1 MSATV
6 DPWFFSRVGDGE
18 SRVQVSPG
26 WLLVAIFII
35 GVNLAAIRVALVP
48 KREWI
53 PGTRAGVR
61 SILVRQMYDGS
72 VVKYYIPSPTGG
84 LGQPVVVR
92 PPSAIGLWRV
102 WWPVAASV
110 GISVIILGIARIV
123 TGRRPAK
130 AMRRPRAKTIEVMLV
145 IGLISFGFW
154 LIRFDPIW
162 MISGSLVLLLMLLAA
177 YRRAALGREI
187 EITGRRATAL
197 SLAAIAGYSIAVLLA
212 LAWITCIL
220 FWDSF
225 QSVAPEPGTFTG
237 GDAQ

>member
-1 MSATV
+1 MAQ
-6 DPWFFSRVGDGE
+6 

-48 KREWI
+48 KWNWI
-53 PGTRAGVR
+53 PATGPGFVSR
-61 SILVRQMYDGS
+61 SLRQMYDGS
-72 VVKYYIPSPTGG
+72 EVTYIHP
-84 LGQPVVVR
+84 QPGYRIQPIMVR

-102 WWPVAASV
+102 WWPIAASV
-110 GISVIILGIARIV
+110 GISLIILGFARIV
-123 TGRRPAK
+123 TGRRPAEV
-130 AMRRPRAKTIEVMLV
+130 MRRPRANTLQVMVV

-154 LIRFDPIW
+154 LIRFDPVWI
-162 MISGSLVLLLMLLAA
+162 ISGALVLLLMLLAA

-197 SLAAIAGYSIAVLLA
+197 SLAGIAGYSIAVLLA

-225 QSVAPEPGTFTG
+225 RISRP
-237 GDAQ
+237 